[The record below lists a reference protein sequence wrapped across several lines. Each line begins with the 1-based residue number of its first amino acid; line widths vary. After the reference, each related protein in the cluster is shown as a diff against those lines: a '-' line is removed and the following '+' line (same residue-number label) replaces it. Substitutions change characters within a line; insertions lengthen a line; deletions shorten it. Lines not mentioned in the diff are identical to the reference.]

1 MDRLTH
7 ETPRQAQFRRD
18 CEDNGLDI
26 IKFVL
31 TNGTET
37 YAVKCGDGGSSGPS
51 EQDVIDITKI
61 KLFMANTDGVTILY
75 VGAATR

>member
-1 MDRLTH
+1 MIRLTH

-26 IKFVL
+26 IKYVL
-31 TNGTET
+31 NNGYGT
-37 YAVKCGDGGSSGPS
+37 YAVECGDGGPDGPI

-61 KLFMANTDGVTILY
+61 KLTRVDTDGITVLY